1 MILSKGKRVK
11 LGKEVKK
18 GFGKELALEMNLEM
32 QTSRNGN

>member
-11 LGKEVKK
+11 GKEVKK